1 VATPE
6 TTWNFFMPPFSDR
19 YRRTPL
25 CAIAATL
32 LAVSAAQASPVSFDI
47 SAASLTPG
55 SGYGTDAGANG
66 ENGGTRL
73 GVQFTNI
80 FSTQHFVLSNVG
92 ESSTFDLATVRFY
105 EPDTG
110 SGANQGI
117 RNDERDALDLVA
129 SFNLASPAVLS
140 PTLTASVT
148 ATAGVLNDADIDY
161 AIAWS
166 PLELEIG
173 GARYSFSLNGLSF
186 TDTGSQQ
193 TLRVTVELLSM
204 PQLQA
209 TAVPEPGSFALVGA
223 ALVGL
228 GAFRRRA

>member
-1 VATPE
+1 
-6 TTWNFFMPPFSDR
+6 MPPFTDR
-19 YRRTPL
+19 FRCTPL

-32 LAVSAAQASPVSFDI
+32 LAVSAAQASPVGFDI
-47 SAASLTPG
+47 SAALLTPG

-73 GVQFTNI
+73 GVQFTSI
-80 FSTQHFVLSNVG
+80 FSAQHFVLSNVG
-92 ESSTFDLATVRFY
+92 ESITFDLATVRFY

-129 SFNLASPAVLS
+129 SFNLASPAMLS
-140 PTLTASVT
+140 PTLTANVT

-173 GARYSFSLNGLSF
+173 GGRYSFSLNGLSF

-193 TLRVTVELLSM
+193 TLRATVELLSM

>member
-6 TTWNFFMPPFSDR
+6 TTWNFFMPPFTDR

-110 SGANQGI
+110 GGANQGI

-148 ATAGVLNDADIDY
+148 ATAGVLNDVDIDY

-173 GARYSFSLNGLSF
+173 GARYGFSLNGLSF
-186 TDTGSQQ
+186 TNTGSQQ
-193 TLRVTVELLSM
+193 TLRATVELLSM